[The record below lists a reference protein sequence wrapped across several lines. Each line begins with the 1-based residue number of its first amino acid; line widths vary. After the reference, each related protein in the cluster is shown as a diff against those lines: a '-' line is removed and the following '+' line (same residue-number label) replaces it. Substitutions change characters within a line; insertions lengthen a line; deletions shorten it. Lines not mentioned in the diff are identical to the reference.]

1 MVMEVS
7 CNVPAQARDVSQM
20 VSLSAEEDATAEMA
34 ADENGKGSIAV
45 PSLSSYHAV
54 QKSMTSDVG

>member
-45 PSLSSYHAV
+45 PSLRLVSRTAACV
-54 QKSMTSDVG
+54 LL